1 MLDDK
6 QWKAK
11 EKEVLKLQ
19 KQLEELDV
27 KRKNIADKIHLLKVG
42 INQHNKKHK
51 ERVIKTD
58 TEVYRMFGKPL
69 KELTKEE
76 YKVYYNA
83 RQRIN
88 RIKRKAKTVEIVN

>member
-1 MLDDK
+1 MLNDR

-11 EKEVLKLQ
+11 EKELLKLQ
-19 KQLEELDV
+19 KQLKELDI
-27 KRKNIADKIHLLKVG
+27 KRKEIADKIHLLKVG

-51 ERVIKTD
+51 ERVVKTD
-58 TEVYRMFGKPL
+58 TEVYKMFGKPL
-69 KELTKEE
+69 RELTKEE

-88 RIKRKAKTVEIVN
+88 RVKRKERMFESVN

>member
-1 MLDDK
+1 MLNDR

-11 EKEVLKLQ
+11 EKELLKLQ
-19 KQLEELDV
+19 KQLKELDI
-27 KRKNIADKIHLLKVG
+27 KRKEVADKIHLLKVG

-51 ERVIKTD
+51 ERVVKTD
-58 TEVYRMFGKPL
+58 TEVYKMFGKPL
-69 KELTKEE
+69 RELTKEE

-88 RIKRKAKTVEIVN
+88 RVKRKERMFEV